1 MEQQRRQRAVAT
13 FGVVFQGHVHRRQ
26 QQLPQQRRH
35 RQHLAVRRHRHGAAG
50 LDVQAA
56 GAHPEHSHLV
66 LDARRNPHCALWRH
80 HPAGVAGTHL
90 HHPAGTV
97 QQLRATMPMARQQ
110 VAVGIVGTHGH
121 HGPGVASYCSME
133 ALRMVEAPGRNANS
147 IGQPRE
153 AGQPRTPAGL
163 PLSPGNPPCSISCS
177 FCGCLTGVSAVLF
190 GFGGGFVVVPL
201 LYHLLQLGRA
211 ADDPLAQAAM
221 QVAVATSTCVM
232 IVNAALAT
240 YRHRR
245 AGSLLRAYV
254 WPLGAYIGVGA
265 VLGAALVG
273 SGQRRLHSPG
283 LRRLPRHHH
292 PRLPVASRLP
302 QPRRGAPGA
311 AAGRRRDAP
320 GRNADRCDRHLPRR
334 RRQRDDRTT
343 AAPLRAEHD
352 PGDLHGQPAEPAG
365 GSWRHL
371 TYLVLAGY
379 QEQGLGR
386 GFVGYIDLLA
396 FATLAGGGWL
406 GIRLATPL
414 IGRIPDA
421 LHARVY
427 VGLLA
432 AVMLS
437 MLAG

>member
-1 MEQQRRQRAVAT
+1 M
-13 FGVVFQGHVHRRQ
+13 FYLLLF
-26 QQLPQQRRH
+26 L
-35 RQHLAVRRHRHGAAG
+35 
-50 LDVQAA
+50 
-56 GAHPEHSHLV
+56 
-66 LDARRNPHCALWRH
+66 
-80 HPAGVAGTHL
+80 
-90 HHPAGTV
+90 
-97 QQLRATMPMARQQ
+97 
-110 VAVGIVGTHGH
+110 
-121 HGPGVASYCSME
+121 
-133 ALRMVEAPGRNANS
+133 
-147 IGQPRE
+147 
-153 AGQPRTPAGL
+153 
-163 PLSPGNPPCSISCS
+163 
-177 FCGCLTGVSAVLF
+177 CGCLTGVSAVLF

-254 WPLGAYIGVGA
+254 WPLGAYIGIGA

-273 SGQRRLHSPG
+273 LASGDFIRLAFVAYLAITILDCL
-283 LRRLPRHHH
+283 LRRGFLSRAEERQARPLGVGETRLGGTLIGAIATFLGVGGSVMTI
-292 PRLPVASRLP
+292 PLLRRCGLSMTQATSMANPLSLPVAL
-302 QPRRGAPGA
+302 
-311 AAGRRRDAP
+311 
-320 GRNADRCDRHLPRR
+320 
-334 RRQRDDRTT
+334 
-343 AAPLRAEHD
+343 
-352 PGDLHGQPAEPAG
+352 G
-365 GSWRHL
+365 GTL